1 LVGEVGK
8 SVVGFAFFKKM
19 ENVDSVL
26 NVAKGISDLGMM
38 AITAAFFLVLAGGLM
53 VACFRWFKSIINGM
67 IADNKQLMTELLD
80 ETKRQNE
87 QLTDISEGLRPETQ
101 LRIKNTT
108 GVYFDFAVEKVCR
121 IIKKVKEE
129 NNIIDREATKAK
141 IRTLLINLHEDRNSR
156 FDHYTYRGKRLTTY
170 TSPLWIDWVEEVV
183 IKEVY
188 SETQNNNRAYTN
200 VTAVYERI
208 KLDFYHKMNSI

>member
-1 LVGEVGK
+1 
-8 SVVGFAFFKKM
+8 M
-19 ENVDSVL
+19 ENVESVL
-26 NVAKGISDLGMM
+26 DVAKGISDLGMM

-188 SETQNNNRAYTN
+188 AETPNNSRAYTN